1 MNFYKKLKKNKNL
14 KLLSISDL
22 RIKDSVSDFVF
33 IQNSLKDNLLIF
45 NKKQVIFGGLK
56 YSYLKSEKIQRKKK
70 FFKKFK
76 ILSIF
81 LSAKNRNND
90 IKKIL
95 VGIINSNIS
104 VKVINIFTN
113 YKFVNYGKNIFLNKK
128 IKIKIF
134 KFNKK
139 FLKFLPQSDMF
150 ITSEGTAK
158 YDSLALGVITCII
171 SYFNY
176 KNSLINNLLKKNF
189 LFFLGYSREITHR
202 DIEQKL
208 NNLNKNKLLI
218 KKIYKKQIQN
228 FDLKGIYRFKKVLK
242 DHKYIQYVK

>member
-1 MNFYKKLKKNKNL
+1 
-14 KLLSISDL
+14 
-22 RIKDSVSDFVF
+22 
-33 IQNSLKDNLLIF
+33 
-45 NKKQVIFGGLK
+45 
-56 YSYLKSEKIQRKKK
+56 
-70 FFKKFK
+70 
-76 ILSIF
+76 
-81 LSAKNRNND
+81 
-90 IKKIL
+90 
-95 VGIINSNIS
+95 
-104 VKVINIFTN
+104 
-113 YKFVNYGKNIFLNKK
+113 
-128 IKIKIF
+128 
-134 KFNKK
+134 
-139 FLKFLPQSDMF
+139 MF

-228 FDLKGIYRFKKVLK
+228 FDLKEFTDLKKF
-242 DHKYIQYVK
+242 